1 MLPKNKLLR
10 WLLII
15 TVGLIV
21 FVIIGKAAGWFGK
34 GDVIKVAVEKV
45 KKRSIIETVTASGK
59 IEPET
64 EVKISPDV
72 SGEIVELPVKVGDRV
87 TKGQLL
93 AKIKP
98 DIYESFL
105 ERAEAAV
112 STARA
117 QLLSAK
123 ARLEQAK
130 AGFEKAETNYQRNK
144 KLMEKKLISPA
155 EFESNEVSYESARA
169 ENEAAVQNVKSAEYN
184 VTSSEAALKEAKDN
198 LLKTT
203 VVAPADAIVSKLS
216 SRKGE
221 RVVGTSQFTGTE
233 MMSLSNLNE
242 MQVNVNVNENDIV
255 RVNMNDT
262 AIIDVDAY
270 PDKKFKGL
278 VTEVANTANTI
289 GASADQVTNFTV
301 RIRIL
306 KESYTELIGK
316 DSSTKPVFF
325 PGMSATVDIQT
336 KRAFSVLSVPIQAVT
351 TRDTTEK
358 KSFGKKKDK
367 DEEKKEVDVDDN
379 GEVHEELASD
389 TTKNKNKV
397 ECVFVVENGKVKMTP
412 VKIGIQDINYME
424 IISGV
429 NDSDEVVVAPYSALS
444 RSLKDGSLVEVVKK
458 EKLFEGEEKK

>member
-15 TVGLIV
+15 TVALIV
-21 FVIIGKAAGWFGK
+21 FVVIGKAAGWFGK
-34 GDVIKVAVEKV
+34 GDAIKVAVEKV
-45 KKRSIIETVTASGK
+45 KKRNIIETVTASGK

-98 DIYESFL
+98 EIYESLL
-105 ERAEAAV
+105 ERANAAV
-112 STARA
+112 NTARS

-123 ARLEQAK
+123 ARLNQAK
-130 AGFEKAETNYQRNK
+130 SQLEKAEINYNRNK
-144 KLMEKKLISPA
+144 KLFEKKLISNA
-155 EFESNEVSYESARA
+155 EFENIESGYEVAKG

-184 VTSSEAALKEAKDN
+184 VTSSEAALKESRDQ

-203 VVAPADAIVSKLS
+203 ILAPADAIISKLN

-221 RVVGTSQFTGTE
+221 RVVGTSQFAGTE
-233 MMSLSNLNE
+233 IMSLSNLNE

-270 PDKKFKGL
+270 PDRKFKGL

-301 RIRIL
+301 RMRIL
-306 KESYTELIGK
+306 KESYSDLIGK
-316 DSSTKPVFF
+316 DNSTKPVFF
-325 PGMSATVDIQT
+325 PGMSATVEIQT
-336 KRAFSVLSVPIQAVT
+336 KRVTKVLSVPIQTVT
-351 TRDTTEK
+351 TRDTTEN
-358 KSFGKKKDK
+358 KSFDKKKDK
-367 DEEKKEVDVDDN
+367 KKEKEVDKDDN
-379 GEVHEELASD
+379 GEVAQETKTD
-389 TTKNKNKV
+389 TTKNKNKT
-397 ECVFVVENGKVKMTP
+397 ECVFVIENGKAKLKT
-412 VKIGIQDINYME
+412 VKIGIQDLNYME

-429 NDSDEVVVAPYSALS
+429 SDSDKVVVAPYNALS
-444 RSLKDGSLVEVVKK
+444 RTLKEGSAVEVVKK
-458 EKLFEGEEKK
+458 EQLFEGEEKK

>member
-21 FVIIGKAAGWFGK
+21 LVVVGKAAGWFGK
-34 GDVIKVAVEKV
+34 GDIIKVAAEKA

-98 DIYESFL
+98 EIYESFL
-105 ERAEAAV
+105 ERAQAAV
-112 STARA
+112 STSRS
-117 QLLSAK
+117 QLLSSK
-123 ARLEQAK
+123 ARLDQAK
-130 AGFEKAETNYQRNK
+130 AGFEKSEINYQRNK
-144 KLMEKKLISPA
+144 KLLEKKLISAA
-155 EFESNEVSYESARA
+155 EFENNEVSYESAKA

-184 VTSSEAALKEAKDN
+184 VTSAEAALKEAKDN

-203 VVAPADAIVSKLS
+203 ILAPADAIISKVN

-221 RVVGTSQFTGTE
+221 RVVGTTQFAGTE
-233 MMSLSNLNE
+233 IMSLSNLNE

-262 AIIDVDAY
+262 AIIEVDAY
-270 PDKKFKGL
+270 PDRKFKGL

-301 RIRIL
+301 RIRVI
-306 KESYTELIGK
+306 KESYSDLIAK
-316 DSSTKPVFF
+316 DGSSKPVFF
-325 PGMSATVDIQT
+325 PGMSATVEIQT
-336 KRAFSVLSVPIQAVT
+336 KRVTKVLSVPIQAVT

-358 KSFGKKKDK
+358 KTFGKKKDA
-367 DEEKKEVDVDDN
+367 EEKKDVEFDEN
-379 GEVHEELASD
+379 GEMAQETSAD

-397 ECVFVVENGKVKMTP
+397 ECVFVVEDGKVKMKA
-412 VKIGIQDINYME
+412 VKIGIQDLNYME
-424 IISGV
+424 IISGIS
-429 NDSDEVVVAPYSALS
+429 DSDKVVIAPYTALS
-444 RSLKDGSLVEVVKK
+444 RTLKEGSMVEVVKK
-458 EKLFEGEEKK
+458 EELFEGEEKK

>member
-45 KKRSIIETVTASGK
+45 KKRNIIESVTASGK

-98 DIYESFL
+98 EIYESFL

-112 STARA
+112 NTSRS

-123 ARLEQAK
+123 ARLEQARG
-130 AGFEKAETNYQRNK
+130 GFEKAETNYQRNK
-144 KLMEKKLISPA
+144 KLFEKKLISPA
-155 EFESNEVSYESARA
+155 EFESNEASYESSKA

-203 VVAPADAIVSKLS
+203 IVAPADAIISKLN

-221 RVVGTSQFTGTE
+221 RVVGTSQFAGTE
-233 MMSLSNLNE
+233 IMSLSNLNE

-255 RVNMNDT
+255 RVDLNDT
-262 AIIDVDAY
+262 AIIEVDAY
-270 PDKKFKGL
+270 PDRKFKGL

-289 GASADQVTNFTV
+289 GSNADQVTNFTV
-301 RIRIL
+301 RIRVI
-306 KESYTELIGK
+306 KESYSDLIAK
-316 DSSTKPVFF
+316 DGSSKPVFF
-325 PGMSATVDIQT
+325 PGMSATVEIQT
-336 KRAFSVLSVPIQAVT
+336 RRVYKVLSVPVKAVT
-351 TRDTTEK
+351 TRDTTDK
-358 KSFGKKKDK
+358 KQSAAKKEGS
-367 DEEKKEVDVDDN
+367 EEKEVDMDEAGQMMQDSK
-379 GEVHEELASD
+379 EDS
-389 TTKNKNKV
+389 TKNKNKI
-397 ECVFVVENGKVKMTP
+397 ECVFVVADGKVKLKA
-412 VKIGIQDINYME
+412 VKVGIQDLNYME

-429 NDSDEVVVAPYSALS
+429 NDSDVVVTDPYKALS
-444 RSLKDGSLVEVVKK
+444 RNLKEGSMVEVVKK
-458 EKLFEGEEKK
+458 EDLFDEEEKK